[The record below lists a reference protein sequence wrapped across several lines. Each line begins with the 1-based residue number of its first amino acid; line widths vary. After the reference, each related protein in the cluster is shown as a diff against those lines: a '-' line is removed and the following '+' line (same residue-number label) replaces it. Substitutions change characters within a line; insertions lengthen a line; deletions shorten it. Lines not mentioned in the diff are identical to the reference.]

1 MRFNYLKYFL
11 KILGYKSFRYF
22 AWPKMMPSNAVFSVT
37 NLCNSRCRTC
47 YIWEKYQQNPGM
59 VTKNELT
66 TEQWLKV
73 WKSMGKINFCVWTG
87 GEPFLRPDALSLL
100 EGLYQNCQPE
110 ILVIC
115 HNGSMPNRYRKIL
128 NSFLSQ
134 KIKSDVTIN
143 LSLDGIGKDHDEIRG
158 MAGNW
163 EKLVET
169 IKITKELQKKYKN
182 LNLGIH
188 TVVSKW
194 NYRKVPEI
202 YNYVVDNFNPDSF
215 KMEPSEL
222 RFELGTMGM
231 DILPK
236 KKNLAKVIRSYST
249 QKNTTKL
256 IDLVRRIYIDKYIK
270 GDGLP
275 CYAAFNHTQIT
286 TNGNVWI
293 CCMMADNYPMG
304 NLHEVEYDF
313 RKIWF
318 SPRAQKIRKLVK
330 ARELKN
336 CQGCYLAVAAN
347 TSIPQNLFLTFRY
360 WLRGLFVKG
369 D

>member
-1 MRFNYLKYFL
+1 MNYFSYFF
-11 KILGYKSFRYF
+11 KILGYKSFRRF
-22 AWPKMMPSNAVFSVT
+22 GWPKMMPSNAVFSVT
-37 NLCNSRCRTC
+37 NLCNSRCQTC
-47 YIWEKYQQNPGM
+47 YIWEKYQQNPDLA
-59 VTKNELT
+59 KSELT
-66 TEQWLKV
+66 TDQWLKV
-73 WKSMGKINFCVWTG
+73 WKSMGKITFCVWTG
-87 GEPFLRPDALSLL
+87 GEPFLRPDALKLL
-100 EGLYQNCQPE
+100 QGLYQYCQPE

-115 HNGSMPNRYRKIL
+115 HNGSMPNRYKKIMDE
-128 NSFLSQ
+128 FLSQ
-134 KIKSDVTIN
+134 DIKSDVIMN

-158 MAGNW
+158 MEGNW
-163 EKLVET
+163 QKLVET
-169 IKITKELQKKYKN
+169 IKITKDLQKKYKN

-194 NYRKVPEI
+194 NYQKVPQI
-202 YNYVVDNFNPDSF
+202 YDYVVNNFKPDSF

-222 RFELGTMGM
+222 RFELGTMKT

-236 KKNLAKVIRSYST
+236 KKDLSEVIRSFST
-249 QKNTTKL
+249 QRNTTKL

-275 CYAAFNHTQIT
+275 CYASFNHVQLT

-304 NLHEVEYDF
+304 NLHNVEYDF

-318 SPRAQKIRKLVK
+318 SGRAQEIRKLVK
-330 ARELKN
+330 AKKLEN
-336 CQGCYLAVAAN
+336 CPGCYLAVAAN

-360 WLRGLFVKG
+360 FIKGLFKK
-369 D
+369 